1 MSDIERKAEEL
12 YRARQMDDMSISITF
27 GSEDYVD
34 YIRTG
39 VMDYD
44 RFVER
49 GKDALYDAVCEI
61 ISEHKQLIKVISD
74 LLPDNEIERLDRKT
88 RGLVKCFRSYEGAD
102 ALADKL
108 EEESHKNGEF
118 IKMFKHE
125 DMCLY
130 HEDGY
135 LNDGFACIELP
146 NTTQIVEEN
155 GLVPTFLER
164 LREPANVKDLLSE
177 LWKESK
183 ERKFPQIWTEISF
196 KIDDEDVSMDCD
208 LTVVLDELDVGGLSL
223 KAFGFD
229 RETDTYAEAFDN
241 APPQKVCV
249 YKKSYEELPLTLEER
264 EYILAQYAETV
275 IDILPPASRDAIRC
289 GFPNIPKPMQS
300 KTDKEREDL

>member
-1 MSDIERKAEEL
+1 MTDIERKAEEL

-27 GSEDYVD
+27 GSEDYAD

-39 VMDYD
+39 AMDYD
-44 RFVER
+44 RFAER

-74 LLPDNEIERLDRKT
+74 LMPDNEIERLDRKT
-88 RGLVKCFRSYEGAD
+88 QGLVKCFRSYEGAD

-108 EEESHKNGEF
+108 EEESYKNGEF

-155 GLVPTFLER
+155 GLMPIFLER

-177 LWKESK
+177 FWKEST

-196 KIDDEDVSMDCD
+196 KIDDEDVSMYCD

-241 APPQKVCV
+241 ALPQKVCV
-249 YKKSYEELPLTLEER
+249 YKKSYEEMPLTQAEKD
-264 EYILAQYAETV
+264 YILKQYAETI
-275 IDILPPASRDAIRC
+275 IDVLPRVAKDAIRH
-289 GFPNIPKPMQS
+289 GKSDVSRPSQGQ
-300 KTDKEREDL
+300 ER